1 MTNQSNFTEAHLP
14 DAAAMS
20 EAFSHIAEHSG
31 HILAEA
37 VSHAGSGGASASADP
52 LNMAGVAM
60 AAAWTMMADPF
71 RLMAAQTDLWFD
83 CGRLWRNAARRI
95 LGETPLPVILP
106 EKGDRRFANADWT
119 DVAAL
124 DNVKQMYLLWSRF
137 LTDVIGDGQG
147 LDPHMARK
155 VQFYTR
161 QMIDSLAP
169 TNSPL
174 TNPEVLRA
182 TVESGGLNLVKG
194 LQHVLEDM
202 DRGHGKISPKMTD
215 FDAFKVGRNI
225 ATTPGKVVYQNDL
238 MQLIQYTPT
247 TGEVS
252 KRPLLI
258 VPPWINKFYILD
270 LREKNSFIKWAVDQ
284 GHTVF
289 VISWINPDERH
300 AAKSF
305 ENYMLEGPLDAFT
318 QIEKATGETS
328 VNAVGYCLGGTLLA
342 STLAYLSR
350 KDGGKDKDRIAS
362 ATFFTTMTDFS
373 DVGEMSVFIDEEQI
387 AGIEATMAEKGYLE
401 GSAMAASFNMLRAND
416 LIWSFVVSN
425 YLLGK
430 DPHPF
435 DLLYWNSDNT
445 RMPAAMHSFYLRNM
459 YLNNLLAKPDAISL
473 AGEPIDLRRIETPSF
488 FLSAREDHI
497 APWKSTYSATQ
508 VFSGPVKFVLSASGH
523 IAGVVNPP
531 AANKYCYWTGADLPA
546 KPDSWLDAAQRTEG
560 SWWPEWNRWVGERA
574 GGKVPARQ
582 PGDGALPVLEEAPG
596 SYVAAHIA

>member
-1 MTNQSNFTEAHLP
+1 MTSQSNFPEAHLP

-20 EAFSHIAEHSG
+20 EAFSQIVEHGG

-37 VSHAGSGGASASADP
+37 ANKAGSGGKVSSDP
-52 LNMAGVAM
+52 LHIGDVAL
-60 AAAWTMMADPF
+60 AAARSVMADPF
-71 RLMAAQTDLWFD
+71 RMLAAQTDLWFD
-83 CGRLWRNAARRI
+83 CGRLWRNTARRL
-95 LGETPLPVILP
+95 LGDAPLPVIVP
-106 EKGDRRFANADWT
+106 DKGDRRFTNADWT
-119 DVAAL
+119 EVAAL
-124 DNVKQMYLLWSRF
+124 DNVKQLYLLWSRF
-137 LTDVIGDGQG
+137 LTDSIGDAKT

-161 QMIDSLAP
+161 QMIDTLAP

-182 TVESGGLNLVKG
+182 TVESGGLNLVRG
-194 LQHVLEDM
+194 FQHMLEDM
-202 DRGHGKISPKMTD
+202 DRGHGRMSPKMTD
-215 FDAFKVGRNI
+215 FDAFQVGRNI

-238 MQLIQYTPT
+238 MQLVQYTPT
-247 TGEVS
+247 TADVN

-289 VISWINPDERH
+289 VISWVNPDERF

-305 ENYMLEGPLDAFT
+305 EDYMLEGPLDALD
-318 QIEKATGETS
+318 QIEKATGERS
-328 VNAVGYCLGGTLLA
+328 INAVGYCLGGTLLA

-387 AGIEATMAEKGYLE
+387 TSIEADMAEKGYLD
-401 GSAMAASFNMLRAND
+401 GSAMASSFNMLRAND
-416 LIWSFVVSN
+416 LIWSFVVSS

-430 DPHPF
+430 EPLPF

-459 YLNNLLAKPDAISL
+459 YQKNLLAKPDSVTL
-473 AGEPIDLRRIETPSF
+473 AGEPIDLRRIETPCF

-497 APWKSTYSATQ
+497 APWKSTYAATQ

-546 KPDSWLDAAQRTEG
+546 APDAWLEKAARTEG
-560 SWWPEWNRWVGERA
+560 SWWPEWNAWVGGYGE
-574 GGKVPARQ
+574 GKVAARQ
-582 PGDGALPVLEEAPG
+582 PGAGSLPVLEDAPG
-596 SYVAAHIA
+596 SYVAARPA